1 MEDGMDIYRRVS
13 SFYFLFI
20 LFLIIPA
27 SALGV
32 TVTNT
37 NDSGPGSLR
46 QAILDTAPGG
56 IVDFDPSLAGSTI
69 TLLSEIQ
76 IIQDV
81 TIQGLGA
88 DSLTISGGNATRLF
102 LVTTPTDFFA
112 ISDLTL
118 AGGNGAGVSPGNGGA
133 ILIAGDVGIQIDRC
147 VFNSNSVSSSTA
159 LGGAILIASDIR
171 DIIINDTTF
180 SNNSVTNATQS
191 LGGAI
196 LTSGNAMNVEVNRC
210 TFNNNTATISSP
222 SGGTVLAGA
231 IGVFGDANT
240 MVVTN
245 STFSENS
252 ASCSS
257 DCTSGGGAL
266 FLDGP
271 NSSFILNNNTFSNN
285 SASCGSGCIVIGDTI
300 TSDDT
305 PLITL
310 YSSIITT
317 DSNIGNCGEFS
328 GSVNINSLGYN
339 ITDDDTCING
349 SEPGDRPNTD
359 PGLSPAGL
367 QDNGGFTETIAIF
380 QTSAAFDTGDPAC
393 PPPDTDQ
400 RGVPRPQAA
409 VCDVGAFELV
419 QHNIPTLNEWGMMAA
434 AAGLG
439 FIGVFFALRKRKMVI

>member
-1 MEDGMDIYRRVS
+1 MDIYRRVS
-13 SFYFLFI
+13 SYYFI
-20 LFLIIPA
+20 LLLLLLIPV
-27 SALGV
+27 SAFGV

-46 QAILDTAPGG
+46 DAIATGG
-56 IVDFDPSLAGSTI
+56 TVDFDPSLNGSTI

-76 IIQDV
+76 IFQDV
-81 TIQGLGA
+81 TIQGPGA
-88 DSLTISGGNATRLF
+88 GLLTISGGNATRLF
-102 LVTTPTDFFA
+102 LITTPAAFFGL
-112 ISDLTL
+112 SDVTITR
-118 AGGNGAGVSPGNGGA
+118 GNGNGAAANLGGA
-133 ILIAGDVGIQIDRC
+133 ILVSGDVAIEINRC
-147 VFNSNSVSSSTA
+147 VFDSNGVNANSA
-159 LGGAILIASDIR
+159 QGGAILIASNIR
-171 DIIINDTTF
+171 DVIINDTTF
-180 SNNSVTNATQS
+180 SNNFATSSSLSVSGAIEYSGTNAN
-191 LGGAI
+191 I
-196 LTSGNAMNVEVNRC
+196 EINRC
-210 TFNNNTATISSP
+210 TFNNNRVASNVP
-222 SGGTVLAGA
+222 SGGQAFAGA
-231 IGVFGDANT
+231 IGIFGEANT

-252 ASCSS
+252 ASCSN

-271 NSSFILNNNTFSNN
+271 NSSFILNNSTFSNN
-285 SASCGSGCIVIGDTI
+285 SASCSSDCIVIGDTI

-317 DSNIGNCGEFS
+317 NSNIGNCGEFS

-349 SEPGDRPNTD
+349 SEPGDQPNTN

-380 QTSAAFDTGDPAC
+380 DTSAAFDSGDPAC

-400 RGVPRPQAA
+400 RGIPRPQAA
-409 VCDVGAFELV
+409 VCDVGAFELL

-439 FIGVFFALRKRKMVI
+439 LIGVLFAVRRRRASVSS

>member
-1 MEDGMDIYRRVS
+1 MDICRRTS
-13 SFYFLFI
+13 SYYFIAL
-20 LFLIIPA
+20 LLLLIPV

-37 NDSGPGSLR
+37 DDSGPGSLR

-56 IVDFDPSLAGSTI
+56 TLDFDPSLNGSTI
-69 TLLSEIQ
+69 TLLSKIQ

-81 TIQGLGA
+81 TIQGPGA
-88 DSLTISGGNATRLF
+88 DLLTISGGNATRLF
-102 LVTTPTDFFA
+102 LVTTPAAFFGL
-112 ISDLTL
+112 SDLTIT
-118 AGGNGAGVSPGNGGA
+118 GGNGAGIAPNLGGA
-133 ILIAGDVGIQIDRC
+133 ILVSGDVAIEINRC
-147 VFNSNSVSSSTA
+147 VFDSNGVTA
-159 LGGAILIASDIR
+159 DSAQGGALLIASDIR

-180 SNNSVTNATQS
+180 SNNFATGSGLAVSGAIEYSGTNAN
-191 LGGAI
+191 I
-196 LTSGNAMNVEVNRC
+196 EINRC
-210 TFNNNTATISSP
+210 TFNNNRATSNAP
-222 SGGTVLAGA
+222 SNGQAFAGA
-231 IGVFGDANT
+231 IGIFGEANT
-240 MVVTN
+240 IIVTN

-252 ASCSS
+252 AECGS

-266 FLDGP
+266 FLDGGD
-271 NSSFILNNNTFSNN
+271 SSFILNNNTFSNN
-285 SASCGSGCIVIGDTI
+285 SASCSSDCIVIGDTI

-349 SEPGDRPNTD
+349 SEPGDRPNTN

-367 QDNGGFTETIAIF
+367 QDNGGFTEAIAIF
-380 QTSAAFDTGDPAC
+380 QTSAAFDSGDPAC

-400 RGVPRPQAA
+400 RGIPRPQAA
-409 VCDVGAFELV
+409 VCDVGAFELL
-419 QHNIPTLNEWGMMAA
+419 QHNIPTLNEWGMIAA

-439 FIGVFFALRKRKMVI
+439 LVGVFFALRKRRMVI